1 MTTAILLAL
10 PLRYAT
16 AAMVLKWMITHLTDR
31 GPSAT
36 FSGEQGKGKYSQRL
50 IKHRTFAD
58 FKYKQTGQLSW
69 LEIFFKRQNG

>member
-1 MTTAILLAL
+1 
-10 PLRYAT
+10 
-16 AAMVLKWMITHLTDR
+16 MITHLTDR